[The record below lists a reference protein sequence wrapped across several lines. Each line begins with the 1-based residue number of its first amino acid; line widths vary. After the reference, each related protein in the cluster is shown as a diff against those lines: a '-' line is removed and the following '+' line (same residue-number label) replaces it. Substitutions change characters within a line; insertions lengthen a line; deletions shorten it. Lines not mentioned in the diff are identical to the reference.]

1 MYIRYFCIM
10 TMALCACNG
19 YNQNPNYNFDE
30 TGITREN
37 LENYLDRAVTMAEFL
52 TVDPFCNDG
61 IYPDKERDVKL
72 IQNIGAKFI
81 GRAIYRWGDEG
92 DFNTPDFLEN
102 AERLVTEVHA
112 NDPDVVFQAALFE
125 AISTE
130 VNSISIPE
138 WVFMAFDLPEEQRNF
153 RYTEMLNHNGRYID
167 FWGKG
172 TSVPDITR
180 TETQLWFMF
189 LAGTYMNIGC
199 EALHLGQ
206 VALIGIEDKNFEC
219 WIDLLDRIRSYAKK
233 HARRNWVLLDAHT
246 PSGGMVMNGKS
257 LLDFHSF
264 PLRIKEIPEKPQQSV
279 LEIGYLDSF
288 FGRSEGG
295 LTPSGW
301 ECASIPYLVEFDN
314 FGVSDTPGEAT
325 IDSGTVW
332 GYDEITWF
340 CLQEEAYRK
349 KWLRYAYDWIREND
363 PNGFLQMPVCR
374 IMVTGDGQPVRKC
387 HANTRTP
394 DFPHG
399 MNLEETIKDIWSQ
412 K

>member
-1 MYIRYFCIM
+1 MYIRCFCIM

-19 YNQNPNYNFDE
+19 YNKNPNYSFDE
-30 TGITREN
+30 SGITREN

-92 DFNTPDFLEN
+92 DFNTPAFLEN
-102 AERLVTEVHA
+102 AVRLVTEVHA

-138 WVFMAFDLPEEQRNF
+138 WVFMAFDLPVEQRDF
-153 RYTEMLNHNGRYID
+153 RYNEMLNRNGRYID

-206 VALIGIEDKNFEC
+206 VALIGREDNDFEC
-219 WIDLLDRIRSYAKK
+219 WIELLDRIRSYAKK

-264 PLRIKEIPEKPQQSV
+264 PLRIKEIPEKPQEAV

-340 CLQEEAYRK
+340 CLQEEGYRK
-349 KWLRYAYDWIREND
+349 RWLRYAYDWIREND

-412 K
+412 